1 MALVHVLVHVLDG
14 ADAAADFDVDVAV
27 VLEEQG
33 GIVGHH
39 PLVGEL
45 DGVTTCAVGMGSGG
59 SATVVGAGVDGV
71 GVVAGLRL
79 CLKRLGKSFG
89 AGLGLPVHARR
100 VGVVASATGPVEHVL
115 GDGRVKT
122 WLGLGIGELGRD
134 DGVYVGRRAG
144 FVLRSEVDEYVCVW
158 EAPFLELDDKE
169 IGHDLAQNLSL
180 LQVLHESFPLQ
191 VEHARAKV
199 RPVGGLL
206 MGKQVAPDTVCA
218 SCTACSATEY
228 QTTACS
234 GTQNRVCAS
243 CTQQTVTNCGAYS
256 ATCFNGLNQQTCKA
270 CAYGYYLD
278 GTSNVCSIANPIGP
292 SSTPPPQNFYNTS
305 GQTIAT
311 VTFTSVTTGGF
322 TTVVPL
328 TSTSIGFIP
337 LPANFALGNPA
348 VYYDISTTAVYSAP
362 ITICLQYYSNS
373 AGTPHMLHYT
383 AGSWF
388 DVTTSVNPTTFTVCG
403 QVNSFSNFVVAFGL
417 SATATG
423 DPHLVSASGVG
434 YDFDG
439 EPGNT
444 YSLFSAP
451 QFQVAMHLAGD
462 GPGTHFMTEI
472 GLLFKGEEFLFGVTT
487 MGEDSVPTWRPG
499 SRASGAPS
507 WSGTRGLPGSP
518 CARDTR

>member
-1 MALVHVLVHVLDG
+1 MGLPCKMIHDVGVFERAELGVVLHELEEGSEFGVFRALLNRLNCLAFFERDHLVAGKMNCQAVNSRVHTMHIHLQDSVNCLGSGDVAPLKVCLDLIIDLPVVTGPNETAFRTVVALVHVLVHVLDG

-79 CLKRLGKSFG
+79 CLERLGKSFG

-206 MGKQVAPDTVCA
+206 MGKQVAPDFRPV
-218 SCTACSATEY
+218 
-228 QTTACS
+228 
-234 GTQNRVCAS
+234 RVAGHGDEG
-243 CTQQTVTNCGAYS
+243 VRLPVFGA
-256 ATCFNGLNQQTCKA
+256 
-270 CAYGYYLD
+270 
-278 GTSNVCSIANPIGP
+278 
-292 SSTPPPQNFYNTS
+292 
-305 GQTIAT
+305 
-311 VTFTSVTTGGF
+311 
-322 TTVVPL
+322 
-328 TSTSIGFIP
+328 
-337 LPANFALGNPA
+337 
-348 VYYDISTTAVYSAP
+348 
-362 ITICLQYYSNS
+362 
-373 AGTPHMLHYT
+373 H
-383 AGSWF
+383 
-388 DVTTSVNPTTFTVCG
+388 
-403 QVNSFSNFVVAFGL
+403 
-417 SATATG
+417 
-423 DPHLVSASGVG
+423 
-434 YDFDG
+434 
-439 EPGNT
+439 
-444 YSLFSAP
+444 
-451 QFQVAMHLAGD
+451 GD
-462 GPGTHFMTEI
+462 GIGT
-472 GLLFKGEEFLFGVTT
+472 GLLHV
-487 MGEDSVPTWRPG
+487 
-499 SRASGAPS
+499 
-507 WSGTRGLPGSP
+507 
-518 CARDTR
+518 ARTAREG